1 MPRVA
6 LPIRLDIQTRST
18 LKKLVQS
25 SSTPQAMALRSR
37 IVLAAAEGANNQQ
50 IAAMLKIP
58 PVTAGKCSSAVCG
71 RETRYSGVGPDT
83 AFVAAERQKG
93 PCLDQRIR
101 PARHPDAV
109 GRPGDCHRQ
118 SDRPC
123 PRPPDQ
129 CGLPGLPGRGRE
141 VLS

>member
-50 IAAMLKIP
+50 IAARLKIP
-58 PVTAGKCSSAVCG
+58 PVTAGKWRQAFAIDG
-71 RETRYSGVGPDT
+71 IEGLRDGP
-83 AFVAAERQKG
+83 
-93 PCLDQRIR
+93 R
-101 PARHPDAV
+101 P
-109 GRPGDCHRQ
+109 GRPPTHGDEIRHKQQRRVCQ
-118 SDRPC
+118 RPRD
-123 PRPPDQ
+123 PSR
-129 CGLPGLPGRGRE
+129 GSGRT
-141 VLS
+141 LA